1 MRLTIPL
8 FLIAATSFVP
18 GLSWAT
24 EQITPLALNNKLTQ
38 LAALQFCMYR
48 IGQTYNSSDSLTYS
62 ESYIQAK
69 YPGLMRRS
77 GPLSGEKILLSAK
90 SACPVA
96 FSRKIVIEGKKK
108 PPVAFSVHAS
118 PFDCEIDSYW
128 LSQLKRNKSLYLQS
142 PDCLYIFDNARFKR

>member
-18 GLSWAT
+18 SRSLAT
-24 EQITPLALNNKLTQ
+24 EQITPVALNSKLTQ

-48 IGQTYNSSDSLTYS
+48 IGQTYNLTDSLGYA

-77 GPLSGEKILLSAK
+77 GSLSSEKILLSAK

-96 FSRKIVIEGKKK
+96 FSRKVVIEGNKK
-108 PPVAFSVHAS
+108 PPVSFSVHAS

-128 LSQLKRNKSLYLQS
+128 LSQLKSNKSLYLQS
-142 PDCLYIFDNARFKR
+142 PDCLYIFDNARFRR